1 MTLFYLV
8 RHGETD
14 WNREEVFRGRFDVP
28 LNDRGRQEAQAA
40 AQRLAAAGL
49 AAVYTSPLARARET
63 AEIVA
68 RAASVEAYVEEAFV
82 DMDFGDWQGL
92 PLTEVEK
99 RYPELY
105 ETWRATP
112 AEARIPGAESLTAV
126 GKRAVAAVT
135 VLAGR
140 FPEEVLCIV
149 THRVVSKLVMAWAL
163 GLDEG
168 AFWRIRQDTACVN
181 AFAYDG
187 REGAQPLTACCRLVA
202 RAPGSLLGSPLPTA
216 RTASPSYGALV
227 EPRSAGP
234 VVHLLNDTCHLRA
247 VSERGAQRDF

>member
-14 WNREEVFRGRFDVP
+14 WNREEVFRGRLDVP
-28 LNDRGRQEAQAA
+28 LNDRGRLEAGAA
-40 AQRLAAAGL
+40 GQRLVHAGL
-49 AAVYTSPLARARET
+49 AAVTSSPLVRARET

-68 RAASVEAYVEEAFV
+68 RACGVEASVDEAFV

-92 PLTEVEK
+92 RLTEVEK

-105 ETWRATP
+105 QAWRATP
-112 AEARIPGAESLTAV
+112 AGARIPGAESLTAV
-126 GKRAVAAVT
+126 RKRAVAAVT
-135 VLAGR
+135 ALAGR
-140 FPEEVLCIV
+140 FPEDVLCVV

-181 AFAYDG
+181 AFEYEG
-187 REGAQPLTACCRLVA
+187 REGAQPPLACCRLVPGPTKRR
-202 RAPGSLLGSPLPTA
+202 RAPVREGPG
-216 RTASPSYGALV
+216 
-227 EPRSAGP
+227 PRGAGP